1 MNKTISHFYGW
12 IEKHVNLRKLLI
24 IILVVFCVLEVHSIF
39 SEIKSSYTVNDSY
52 VQYRYGKIMR
62 VPDVPTVNDIAPWM
76 TFNYINFVFKLSP
89 DYLKNT
95 LTISDTRYPNIQ
107 IRTYAKTN
115 KIDQVLLIEK
125 IKEAIIASVKK

>member
-39 SEIKSSYTVNDSY
+39 SEIKSTYTADDSY
-52 VQYRYGKIMR
+52 VQYRHGKIMR
-62 VPDVPTVNDIAPWM
+62 VPDMPTVNDIAPWM
-76 TFNYINFVFKLSP
+76 TFNYINFVFKLP
-89 DYLKNT
+89 PEYLKNT
-95 LTISDTRYPNIQ
+95 LTISDARYPNIQ
-107 IRTYAKTN
+107 IRTYAKIN
-115 KIDQVLLIEK
+115 QIDQVLLIEK